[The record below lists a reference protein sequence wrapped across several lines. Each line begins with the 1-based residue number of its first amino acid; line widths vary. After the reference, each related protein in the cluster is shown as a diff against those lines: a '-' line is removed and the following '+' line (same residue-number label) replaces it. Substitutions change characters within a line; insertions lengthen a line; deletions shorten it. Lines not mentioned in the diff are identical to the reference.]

1 MIGWG
6 GSMVKR
12 GESGLH
18 AGSVLP
24 PLSAGNSAAAGGDGG
39 IHNEKA
45 VGGTRF
51 SRARGSLSGGGR
63 SNGQHSEEYTHQLGL
78 PIHNGPP
85 RSPKCH
91 EQALKPPSGSRTTPN
106 P

>member
-18 AGSVLP
+18 AGSVLS
-24 PLSAGNSAAAGGDGG
+24 PLSAGDSAASGGDG
-39 IHNEKA
+39 A
-45 VGGTRF
+45 STTRRQSAMRASLAGAALWAAAAAATGDILRKTHTPF
-51 SRARGSLSGGGR
+51 RTTHSQRSSKKPEVSRAVV
-63 SNGQHSEEYTHQLGL
+63 
-78 PIHNGPP
+78 
-85 RSPKCH
+85 
-91 EQALKPPSGSRTTPN
+91 KPPSGSRTTPN